1 MSPSALIKT
10 VTDHFPAAISTS
22 HTYRGDPTVVL
33 RRKFLLEVA
42 RFLREEPV
50 LCMNFLMDLTAVD
63 YSTFGKRPTP
73 AFFASSGVAVSPS
86 AQIPDDDTWPGPP
99 DQSRFAVVYHFYSM
113 THKHRLRLV
122 VPVEGAAAEV
132 DSLTSLWP
140 GADWLERE
148 VWDMFGI
155 VFRGHPNLKRIL
167 MYEGFEGHPLRK
179 DYPVNK
185 RQPLIGDA
193 ASNRRPGVVMETEPT
208 PETKPPPRNGTTEL
222 ETRDMMLNIGPAH
235 PAMHGIIHIVAKLDG
250 ERVRDAEVE
259 IGYLHRGF
267 EKMAEVV
274 DYNGVI
280 PYTDRLNYVSPL
292 INNMGYCM
300 AVEKLLGISVPE
312 RCQYSR
318 VILSEISRI
327 TDHLT
332 CVGASAMELGAFTVF
347 LYMIK
352 AREYLWELVESVTGA
367 RLTVSYGRVGGVKAD
382 LPEDFAEPCRKA
394 FAETRKVLAEAD
406 GLLTRNRIFVDRM
419 SGTGVISAADAISY
433 GITGPFLRATGAD
446 YDVRKDCPYA
456 VYDRLPF
463 DVPVGSRGDNMD
475 RYLVRME
482 EMEQSM
488 RIVETALRD
497 IPAGPVQVDGEAG
510 RPMPA
515 AGMVDLAKVGN
526 IAAISGRCAVPDPT
540 LEGSG
545 RAQHPSIATTEKR
558 AFLPPKE
565 DTYGNIEG
573 LMQHFKLVMFGHGV
587 RPPQGEAYF
596 PVEGANGELGF
607 YVVSDGAACA
617 YRVRV
622 RPPCFA
628 IMSALP
634 KLLIGDM
641 MADIVPTFGS
651 VNMIGGE
658 LDR

>member
-1 MSPSALIKT
+1 MP
-10 VTDHFPAAISTS
+10 
-22 HTYRGDPTVVL
+22 DP
-33 RRKFLLEVA
+33 
-42 RFLREEPV
+42 
-50 LCMNFLMDLTAVD
+50 
-63 YSTFGKRPTP
+63 
-73 AFFASSGVAVSPS
+73 
-86 AQIPDDDTWPGPP
+86 Q
-99 DQSRFAVVYHFYSM
+99 
-113 THKHRLRLV
+113 TH
-122 VPVEGAAAEV
+122 
-132 DSLTSLWP
+132 D
-140 GADWLERE
+140 
-148 VWDMFGI
+148 
-155 VFRGHPNLKRIL
+155 
-167 MYEGFEGHPLRK
+167 
-179 DYPVNK
+179 
-185 RQPLIGDA
+185 
-193 ASNRRPGVVMETEPT
+193 
-208 PETKPPPRNGTTEL
+208 L

-235 PAMHGIIHIVAKLDG
+235 PAMHGIIRLVAKLDG
-250 ERVRDAEVE
+250 EQIQDVEVD

-267 EKMAEVV
+267 EKMSEVV
-274 DYNGVI
+274 DYNGVV

-300 AVEKLLGISVPE
+300 AVEKLLGIEVPE
-312 RCQYSR
+312 RCHYVR

-352 AREYLWELVESVTGA
+352 AREYLWELVEKVTGA
-367 RLTVSYGRVGGVKAD
+367 RLTVSYCRVGGVKAD
-382 LPEDFAEPCRKA
+382 LPKDFAEPCSKA
-394 FAETRKVLAEAD
+394 LQETRKVIAEAH

-419 SGTGVISAADAISY
+419 SETGVISPEDAISY
-433 GITGPFLRATGAD
+433 GITGPFLRATGID

-463 DVPVGSRGDNMD
+463 EVPVGTRGDNMD

-488 RIVETALRD
+488 QIVEAALRD
-497 IPAGPVQVDGEAG
+497 IPAGPVQVDPETG
-510 RPMPA
+510 RPIPA
-515 AGMVDLAKVGN
+515 AEMVDLAKVGD
-526 IAAISGRCAVPDPT
+526 IYSISGGCAVTGPT
-540 LEGSG
+540 LEGAG
-545 RAQHPSIATTEKR
+545 REQHSSIAADEKR

-573 LMQHFKLVMFGHGV
+573 LMNHFKLVMHGHGV
-587 RPPQGEAYF
+587 RPPLGEVYF

-607 YVVSDGAACA
+607 YVVSDGAGSA

-634 KLLIGDM
+634 SLLTGDM
-641 MADIVPTFGS
+641 IADMVPTFGS